1 MCGKSSKP
9 FTSWHA
15 GCVKCV
21 YVRMCNANVDVF
33 NYENARQNRR
43 CCCDL
48 NALREFIC
56 SLISQSLEQQPD
68 LRRGGGGHSAGQELS
83 QTVSFEP
90 DLNNVAVSSFCIKFE
105 FQRRES
111 RGELSSELDMQI
123 SPSNR

>member
-15 GCVKCV
+15 GCVKCACARV
-21 YVRMCNANVDVF
+21 CNANVDVF

-48 NALREFIC
+48 HALREFIC

-68 LRRGGGGHSAGQELS
+68 LRGEEDIQQDRELS

-90 DLNNVAVSSFCIKFE
+90 DLNNVVAVSSFCIKFE

-111 RGELSSELDMQI
+111 RELSSELDMQI